1 MAAHSHCAVCLDS
14 YTDAVLLPAC
24 GHSFCKLCVEAL
36 PTSRRNL
43 RAAREALCPLCR
55 TAYTPGSAVPNFG
68 LRQSIAVGGS
78 DATGL
83 EQVEDRAT
91 RLEQDRTKW
100 ALPACPPPR
109 PDRLAALGIPPGLS
123 RIACDEA
130 RGRVGLRLFLLDNSG
145 STAAMDGHVLRP
157 SSSSNGDDRALTLA
171 LALARALTL
180 ALALALALNLA
191 LTRPHGRLLVSLGRD
206 LRPGRLG
213 RRTRQRH
220 GDAGRVPSAQPA
232 AARQHCPCECRG

>member
-1 MAAHSHCAVCLDS
+1 MAAHTQCAVCLDS

-68 LRQSIAVGGS
+68 LRQSIAVDGS

-83 EQVEDRAT
+83 EPDRAT
-91 RLEQDRTKW
+91 SLEQDRTKW

-157 SSSSNGDDRALTLA
+157 SSTSNGVQPRLVLTIYLPCTYW
-171 LALARALTL
+171 LLTVYSPCTGVQPRL
-180 ALALALALNLA
+180 VLPCTYCL
-191 LTRPHGRLLVSLGRD
+191 LTV
-206 LRPGRLG
+206 
-213 RRTRQRH
+213 
-220 GDAGRVPSAQPA
+220 
-232 AARQHCPCECRG
+232 

>member
-1 MAAHSHCAVCLDS
+1 MQALCSFSCALWVAGANRAPMAAHTQCAVCLDA

-43 RAAREALCPLCR
+43 RAAREAFCPLCR

-68 LRQSIAVGGS
+68 LRQSIAVDGN
-78 DATGL
+78 DATSLEPERVAHL
-83 EQVEDRAT
+83 EQERA
-91 RLEQDRTKW
+91 RW

-157 SSSSNGDDRALTLA
+157 SSSSNGE
-171 LALARALTL
+171 
-180 ALALALALNLA
+180 
-191 LTRPHGRLLVSLGRD
+191 P
-206 LRPGRLG
+206 
-213 RRTRQRH
+213 
-220 GDAGRVPSAQPA
+220 
-232 AARQHCPCECRG
+232 